1 MALVPLVT
9 FRFGMPQTRT
19 KGVVSCILG
28 LVCTVGTRF
37 RHPGLYETDRVDT
50 VTDILV
56 DNAQEQVRTVL
67 APKIAQLSRNALNVM
82 PMPFLYFQKLNSGRR
97 CSCFGV
103 NDDPNARCALCY
115 GVGLVG
121 GFIKRGTRTVV
132 VDVTAANVRC
142 VNVAPN
148 YQRPTRPIGFT
159 LLDSAVYGYLDVDLD
174 IQRSVGL
181 DDLTILKHAELN
193 CYCEPYLRVPTD
205 TDWVPLTES
214 NLKVRLGHTKIQV
227 RVVFRRMGPKDPLP
241 TLAGIRVTTKL
252 IPDGTVKVD
261 VPRVNESKTL
271 QDFGLQD
278 TWSTQNFFIDAQ
290 LKNIAT
296 QDFFYNVL
304 DGSRWKVVE
313 VKSNVIAGI
322 NTSWD
327 VVCRLVQTYEPAI
340 LVPVGAVTAPDAR
353 PPAANI
359 AALDGPESTASKR
372 PETFPV
378 QTSATTASP
387 GQAVPA
393 PFVHVQQ
400 GLIGTERAQIEH
412 DLKKR

>member
-1 MALVPLVT
+1 M
-9 FRFGMPQTRT
+9 
-19 KGVVSCILG
+19 
-28 LVCTVGTRF
+28 GTRF

-50 VTDILV
+50 VTDVLV

-82 PMPFLYFQKLNSGRR
+82 PMPFIYFQKLNAGRR

-103 NDDPNARCALCY
+103 NDDPNARCPICY

-121 GFIKRGTRTVV
+121 GYVKRGTRTVV
-132 VDVTAANVRC
+132 VDVTAQNVRC

-159 LLDSAVYGYLDVDLD
+159 LLDSAVYGYVDVELDM
-174 IQRSVGL
+174 QRSVGL
-181 DDLTILKHAELN
+181 DDLTVLKHAEAN
-193 CYCEPYLRVPTD
+193 SYCEPYIRVPTD
-205 TDWVPLTES
+205 SDWVALTEQ
-214 NLKVRLGHTKIQV
+214 NLKVRLGHQRIQL
-227 RVVFRRMGPKDPLP
+227 RIVFRRMGPKDPLP
-241 TLAGIRVTTKL
+241 TLAGIRITTKL
-252 IPDGTVKVD
+252 IPDGVVKVD

-278 TWSTQNFFIDAQ
+278 TWSTQNFFIDSQ

-313 VKSNVIAGI
+313 VKSNVVAGI

-340 LVPVGAVTAPDAR
+340 LVPIGAVPATDAR

-359 AALDGPESTASKR
+359 SALSGPESTAAQK

-378 QTSATTASP
+378 QTAGTTTSP
-387 GQAVPA
+387 AQAIPA

-400 GLIGTERAQIEH
+400 GLIGTERTQNEA
-412 DLKKR
+412 DRKKR